1 LISLSSEQSAAAR
14 KLARQ
19 LGSRRPGE
27 TVPLHELMVSGK
39 RQRRPPRTVDELT
52 DCASGKEQAELM
64 LAIKNSS
71 AFTLFTLFDVGRFC
85 H

>member
-19 LGSRRPGE
+19 
-27 TVPLHELMVSGK
+27 LHELMVSGK